1 MPITYNYMGSKMNTR
16 EKILTTAAFLFQKNG
31 YHATGLNEI
40 IKESATPK
48 GSLYYHFPNG
58 KEELAAATI
67 KLMGD
72 TIKYHIEEELA
83 KNNDPVQT
91 IKEYILNLA
100 RKFNERDQ
108 ENYFSISLLALETVT
123 ISESLRKT
131 CIEVYDLWKDIY
143 YQKLVSSGFSSEKA
157 TELSLILQLMIE
169 GAITI
174 SLIRNDTTMLVAAAE
189 KIPIL
194 LKNK

>member
-1 MPITYNYMGSKMNTR
+1 VK
-16 EKILTTAAFLFQKNG
+16 KILTTAAFLFQKNG

-48 GSLYYHFPNG
+48 GSLYYYFPNG

-72 TIKYHIEEELA
+72 KIQHDIEEELA
-83 KNNDPVQT
+83 KNSDPVQA
-91 IKEYILNLA
+91 IKEFILDLA
-100 RKFNERDQ
+100 RKFNEKDQ
-108 ENYFSISLLALETVT
+108 ENCFSIGLLALETVS
-123 ISESLRKT
+123 ISESLRKA
-131 CIEVYDLWKDIY
+131 CIEVYDLWTDTY
-143 YQKLVSSGFSSEKA
+143 YLKLVRSEFSSERF
-157 TELSLILQLMIE
+157 TEISLVLQFMIE

-174 SLIRNDTTMLVAAAE
+174 SLIRDDNSMLVAAAE

>member
-1 MPITYNYMGSKMNTR
+1 MNTR

-40 IKESATPK
+40 IKESSTPK
-48 GSLYYHFPNG
+48 GSLYYYFPNG
-58 KEELAAATI
+58 KEELLAATI

-72 TIKYHIEEELA
+72 TIQHQIEEELA
-83 KNNDPVQT
+83 KNSDP
-91 IKEYILNLA
+91 ILAFTEFILDLA
-100 RKFNERDQ
+100 RKFSEKGQ
-108 ENYFSISLLALETVT
+108 ENCFSISLLALETIT

-131 CIEVYDLWKDIY
+131 CIEVYDMWRNTY
-143 YQKLVSSGFSSEKA
+143 YKKLISSGFSSEKA
-157 TELSLILQLMIE
+157 TELSIILQLMIE
-169 GAITI
+169 GAVTV

-194 LKNK
+194 LRNK

>member
-1 MPITYNYMGSKMNTR
+1 MGSKMNTR
-16 EKILTTAAFLFQKNG
+16 EKILNTAAFLFQKNG

-58 KEELAAATI
+58 KEELVAATI

-72 TIKYHIEEELA
+72 RIQHDIEEELA
-83 KNNDPVQT
+83 KNNDPVQA
-91 IKEYILNLA
+91 IKEFILDLA
-100 RKFNERDQ
+100 RKFYDKDQ
-108 ENYFSISLLALETVT
+108 ENCFSISLLALETVT
-123 ISESLRKT
+123 ISEFLRQT
-131 CIEVYDLWKDIY
+131 CVEAYDLWTDIY
-143 YQKLVSSGFSSEKA
+143 YKKLITSGFSSEKA

-174 SLIRNDTTMLVAAAE
+174 SLIRNDNTMLIAAAE

-194 LKNK
+194 LSNK

>member
-1 MPITYNYMGSKMNTR
+1 MLITNNFLEPKMNTR

-48 GSLYYHFPNG
+48 GSLYYYFPNG

-67 KLMGD
+67 KLMGNK
-72 TIKYHIEEELA
+72 IQHHIEEELA
-83 KNNDPVQT
+83 KSSDPVQAV
-91 IKEYILNLA
+91 KELILDLA
-100 RKFNERDQ
+100 REFNEKGQ
-108 ENYFSISLLALETVT
+108 ENFSISLLALETVQ
-123 ISESLRKT
+123 ISEPLRKA
-131 CIEVYDLWKDIY
+131 CIEVYNLWTDTY
-143 YQKLVSSGFSSEKA
+143 YQKLVNSGFSSEKA
-157 TELSLILQLMIE
+157 KELSLVLQLMIE

-174 SLIRNDTTMLVAAAE
+174 SLIRNDTTMLIAAAE

-194 LKNK
+194 MKNK

>member
-1 MPITYNYMGSKMNTR
+1 MGPKMNARTNTR
-16 EKILTTAAFLFQKNG
+16 EKILNTAAFLFQKNG

-40 IKESATPK
+40 IKESGTPK

-58 KEELAAATI
+58 KEELVAATI

-72 TIKYHIEEELA
+72 KIQHQIKEELA
-83 KNNDPVQT
+83 KNSDPVLAF
-91 IKEYILNLA
+91 KEFILDLA
-100 RKFNERDQ
+100 QNFNEKDQ
-108 ENYFSISLLALETVT
+108 ENCFSIGLLALETVP
-123 ISESLRKT
+123 INESLRKT
-131 CIEVYDLWKDIY
+131 CIEVYDLWTDAY

-157 TELSLILQLMIE
+157 RELSLILQLIIE

-189 KIPIL
+189 KIPVL
-194 LKNK
+194 LENK

>member
-1 MPITYNYMGSKMNTR
+1 MGYKMNTR
-16 EKILTTAAFLFQKNG
+16 EKILNTAAFLFQKNG

-40 IKESATPK
+40 IKESSTPK

-72 TIKYHIEEELA
+72 KIQHQIEEELA
-83 KNNDPVQT
+83 KNSDPVQA
-91 IKEYILNLA
+91 IREFILDLA
-100 RKFNERDQ
+100 RNFNEEDQ
-108 ENYFSISLLALETVT
+108 KDCFSISLLALETAP

-131 CIEVYDLWKDIY
+131 CIEVYDLWTDTY
-143 YQKLVSSGFSSEKA
+143 YQRLVSSGFSSEKA

-194 LKNK
+194 LSNE

>member
-1 MPITYNYMGSKMNTR
+1 MESKMNTR
-16 EKILTTAAFLFQKNG
+16 EKILTTAAFLFQKKG

-40 IKESATPK
+40 IKESGAPK

-58 KEELAAATI
+58 KEELVAATI
-67 KLMGD
+67 KLMGNK
-72 TIKYHIEEELA
+72 IQHQIEEELA
-83 KNNDPVQT
+83 KNSDPVKA
-91 IKEYILNLA
+91 IKEYILYLA
-100 RKFNERDQ
+100 RNFNKKDQ
-108 ENYFSISLLALETVT
+108 ENCFSISLLALETVP
-123 ISESLRKT
+123 ISESLQKT
-131 CIEVYDLWKDIY
+131 CTEVYELWTDTY

-189 KIPIL
+189 KIPIFL
-194 LKNK
+194 NSE

>member
-1 MPITYNYMGSKMNTR
+1 MSTR

-67 KLMGD
+67 KLMGN
-72 TIKYHIEEELA
+72 TIQHHIEEELA
-83 KNNDPVQT
+83 KNSDPVRAF
-91 IKEYILNLA
+91 KEFILDLA
-100 RKFNERDQ
+100 RKLNEKDQ
-108 ENYFSISLLALETVT
+108 ENCFSIGLLALETVT
-123 ISESLRKT
+123 ISEPLRKV
-131 CIEVYDLWKDIY
+131 CIEVYTLWTDTY
-143 YQKLVSSGFSSEKA
+143 YQKLVKSGFSSEKA
-157 TELSLILQLMIE
+157 TELSLVLQLMIE

-174 SLIRNDTTMLVAAAE
+174 SLIRNDTTMMIAAAE
-189 KIPIL
+189 KISIL
-194 LKNK
+194 LNNK

>member
-1 MPITYNYMGSKMNTR
+1 MGSKMNTR
-16 EKILTTAAFLFQKNG
+16 EKILTTAARLFQKNG

-67 KLMGD
+67 KLMGN
-72 TIKYHIEEELA
+72 TIQHHIEAELA
-83 KNNDPVQT
+83 KNSDPVRAF
-91 IKEYILNLA
+91 KEFILDLA
-100 RKFNERDQ
+100 REFNEKDS
-108 ENYFSISLLALETVT
+108 ENCFSINLLALETVL

-131 CIEVYDLWKDIY
+131 CIEVYDLWTETY
-143 YQKLVSSGFSSEKA
+143 YQKLVSSGFSSERA

-174 SLIRNDTTMLVAAAE
+174 SLIRNDTTMLVATAG

-194 LKNK
+194 FRNE

>member
-72 TIKYHIEEELA
+72 TIKHHIEEELA
-83 KNNDPVQT
+83 KNNDPVQA

>member
-1 MPITYNYMGSKMNTR
+1 MNTR

-48 GSLYYHFPNG
+48 GSLYYYFPDG
-58 KEELAAATI
+58 KEELLAATI

-72 TIKYHIEEELA
+72 RIQHQIGEELA
-83 KNNDPVQT
+83 KKSDPVQA
-91 IKEYILNLA
+91 IKEFILDLA
-100 RKFNERDQ
+100 RKLNEKDQ
-108 ENYFSISLLALETVT
+108 ENCFSIGLLALETVS

-131 CIEVYDLWKDIY
+131 CTEVYNMWTDTY
-143 YQKLVSSGFSSEKA
+143 YQKLVSSGYSSERS
-157 TELSLILQLMIE
+157 TELSLILQSMIE

-174 SLIRNDTTMLVAAAE
+174 SLIRNDTVMLVTASE

-194 LKNK
+194 LINKT

>member
-1 MPITYNYMGSKMNTR
+1 MNTC

-72 TIKYHIEEELA
+72 TIQHHIEEELA
-83 KNNDPVQT
+83 KNSDPVQA
-91 IKEYILNLA
+91 IQEFILDIA
-100 RKFNERDQ
+100 RKFNEKDP
-108 ENYFSISLLALETVT
+108 ENCFSISLLALETVP
-123 ISESLRKT
+123 ISDSLRKT
-131 CIEVYDLWKDIY
+131 CIEVYDLWTDIY
-143 YQKLVSSGFSSEKA
+143 YQKLVSSGFSSERA

-174 SLIRNDTTMLVAAAE
+174 SLIRNDTTMLIATAG

-194 LKNK
+194 LKDK

>member
-1 MPITYNYMGSKMNTR
+1 MGSKMNTR

-40 IKESATPK
+40 IKESGTPK

-58 KEELAAATI
+58 KEELVTATI
-67 KLMGD
+67 KLIGD
-72 TIKYHIEEELA
+72 TIQHYIEEELS
-83 KNNDPVQT
+83 KNSKPVQS
-91 IKEYILNLA
+91 IEEFILDIA
-100 RKFNERDQ
+100 QKFNEKDQ
-108 ENYFSISLLALETVT
+108 ENCFSINLLALETVS

-131 CIEVYDLWKDIY
+131 CIEVYDLWTDTY
-143 YQKLVSSGFSSEKA
+143 YQKLVDSGFSSEKA
-157 TELSLILQLMIE
+157 RELSLILQLMIE

-174 SLIRNDTTMLVAAAE
+174 SLIRNDTTMLVSAAE

-194 LKNK
+194 LDNK

>member
-1 MPITYNYMGSKMNTR
+1 MPIINNSVESKMNTR

-40 IKESATPK
+40 VKESATPK

-58 KEELAAATI
+58 KEELVAATI

-72 TIKYHIEEELA
+72 TIKHHIEEDLA
-83 KNNDPVQT
+83 KNSDPVQA
-91 IKEYILNLA
+91 IKEFILDLA
-100 RKFNERDQ
+100 RKFNEKDQ
-108 ENYFSISLLALETVT
+108 ENCFSISLLALETVT

-131 CIEVYDLWKDIY
+131 CIEVYDLWKDTY
-143 YQKLVSSGFSSEKA
+143 YQKLVSSGFSPERA

-169 GAITI
+169 GAITT
-174 SLIRNDTTMLVAAAE
+174 SLIRNDIIMLLAAAE

-194 LKNK
+194 LKSK

>member
-1 MPITYNYMGSKMNTR
+1 MGSKMNTR

-40 IKESATPK
+40 IKESGTPK
-48 GSLYYHFPNG
+48 GSLYYHFPSG
-58 KEELAAATI
+58 KEELVAATI

-72 TIKYHIEEELA
+72 KIQHQIEEELA
-83 KNNDPVQT
+83 KNSDPVQA
-91 IKEYILNLA
+91 IKEFILDLA
-100 RKFNERDQ
+100 RNFNEKDQ
-108 ENYFSISLLALETVT
+108 KNCFSISLLALETVK

-131 CIEVYDLWKDIY
+131 CIEVYDLWTDTY

-194 LKNK
+194 LNNK

>member
-1 MPITYNYMGSKMNTR
+1 MGPKMNTR

-48 GSLYYHFPNG
+48 GSLYYYFPNG
-58 KEELAAATI
+58 KEELLAATI

-72 TIKYHIEEELA
+72 KIQHQIEEELA
-83 KNNDPVQT
+83 KNSDPVEA
-91 IKEYILNLA
+91 IKEFILDLA
-100 RKFNERDQ
+100 RKLNEKDQ
-108 ENYFSISLLALETVT
+108 ENCFSISLLALETVR
-123 ISESLRKT
+123 ISESLRKACT
-131 CIEVYDLWKDIY
+131 EVYDLWTDTY
-143 YQKLVSSGFSSEKA
+143 YQKLVSSGFSSERS
-157 TELSLILQLMIE
+157 TELSSILQFMIE

-174 SLIRNDTTMLVAAAE
+174 SLIRNDTTMLVAAAK

-194 LKNK
+194 LKNE

>member
-1 MPITYNYMGSKMNTR
+1 MESKMNTR
-16 EKILTTAAFLFQKNG
+16 EKILATAAFLFQKNG

-48 GSLYYHFPNG
+48 GSLYYYFPDG

-72 TIKYHIEEELA
+72 KIQHHIKEELA
-83 KNNDPVQT
+83 KNSDPVKA
-91 IKEYILNLA
+91 IKEFILDIA
-100 RKFNERDQ
+100 REFNEKDQ
-108 ENYFSISLLALETVT
+108 ENCFSIGLLALETVS

-131 CIEVYDLWKDIY
+131 CIEVYDLWTDTY

-157 TELSLILQLMIE
+157 KELSLILQLMIE

-174 SLIRNDTTMLVAAAE
+174 SLIRNDDSMLVAAAE
-189 KIPIL
+189 KIPVL

>member
-1 MPITYNYMGSKMNTR
+1 MPIINNFVESKMNTR

-58 KEELAAATI
+58 KEELVAATI

-72 TIKYHIEEELA
+72 KIQHNIEEELA
-83 KNNDPVQT
+83 KNDDPVQA
-91 IKEYILNLA
+91 IKEFILDLA
-100 RKFNERDQ
+100 RKFNEKDQ
-108 ENYFSISLLALETVT
+108 DNCFSISLLALETVS
-123 ISESLRKT
+123 ISESLRKA
-131 CIEVYDLWKDIY
+131 CIEVYDLWNDTY
-143 YQKLVSSGFSSEKA
+143 YQKLVSNGFSSERS
-157 TELSLILQLMIE
+157 TELSSILQLMIE

-174 SLIRNDTTMLVAAAE
+174 SLIRNDNTMLVVAAE
-189 KIPIL
+189 KIPNL
-194 LKNK
+194 LKK

>member
-1 MPITYNYMGSKMNTR
+1 VKKSLLR
-16 EKILTTAAFLFQKNG
+16 LLFFVPKNG
-31 YHATGLNEI
+31 YHITKLNKI

-58 KEELAAATI
+58 KEELVAATI

-72 TIKYHIEEELA
+72 KTQYQIEEELE
-83 KNNDPVQT
+83 KNNDPVLAF
-91 IKEYILNLA
+91 KEFILDLA
-100 RKFNERDQ
+100 RNFNEKEQ
-108 ENYFSISLLALETVT
+108 ENCFSIGLLALETVS

-131 CIEVYDLWKDIY
+131 CIEVYDLWTDTY
-143 YQKLVSSGFSSEKA
+143 YQKLVDSGFSSEKA

-189 KIPIL
+189 KIPVL
-194 LKNK
+194 LKSE